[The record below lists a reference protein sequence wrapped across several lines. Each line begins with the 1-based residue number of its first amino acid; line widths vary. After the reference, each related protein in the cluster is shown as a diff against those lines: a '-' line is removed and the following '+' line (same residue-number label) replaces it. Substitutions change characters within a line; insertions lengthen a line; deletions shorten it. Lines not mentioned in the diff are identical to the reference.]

1 MLWRSFDVMAYFFD
15 VMAYVLMSCRK
26 FRCYGVLFDAMAYFL
41 DIMKSL

>member
-15 VMAYVLMSCRK
+15 VMAYFLMSCRK

-41 DIMKSL
+41 DIMKSF